1 MSSRAMN
8 FANLI
13 FRICTFVLF
22 TGFFWTILKLPS
34 NLEHEDNG
42 FDSNNATTSIW
53 DKLINF
59 LRFYSDHHIQINME
73 VQENHG
79 FRSCTTNH
87 IYGNST
93 SAIIQWSEVLHLHLP
108 TTLTNVIE
116 LLYSIQIKIL
126 LYPSFS
132 ITIDFPDL

>member
-42 FDSNNATTSIW
+42 FDPNNSTTSIW

-59 LRFYSDHHIQINME
+59 LTIKPWKTAFHSDQYGFNME
-73 VQENHG
+73 IEVQQ
-79 FRSCTTNH
+79 T
-87 IYGNST
+87 I
-93 SAIIQWSEVLHLHLP
+93 LM
-108 TTLTNVIE
+108 
-116 LLYSIQIKIL
+116 KIAQAL
-126 LYPSFS
+126 QFNGLRF
-132 ITIDFPDL
+132 